1 MVTKELTMGNKSRSI
16 NHGRWLVTKIGREV
30 IAKVIHVLKNPI
42 TPRLLLSWVRLAV
55 AIARLFD

>member
-1 MVTKELTMGNKSRSI
+1 MGNKSRSI